1 MNACA
6 IRLEEQI
13 ISLFSQQETELYQG
27 WILKKEEKYLC
38 VYPLYSYYPDHN
50 ILQAIQRCEEIG
62 QQNGLECL
70 FRIAEYTNYHLA
82 SILLDQGYHIQKS
95 CLVGEFQ
102 VEETKHHSYPL
113 GKKEKLSVTDVQETD
128 ALFFRQ
134 INQGM
139 AERIIAQSGVEIGF
153 RQQELLFLPDGRYLE
168 SKRLEQILCFSQGNG
183 ISRIVVNLPGQE
195 DLPKDY
201 EELGCHKAYRYRCY
215 GK

>member
-1 MNACA
+1 MNMCA

-27 WILKKEEKYLC
+27 WILKKEGKHLC

-50 ILQAIQRCEEIG
+50 ILQAIQRCEKIS
-62 QQNGLECL
+62 QQNGLKCL
-70 FRIAEYTNYHLA
+70 FRIAEYTNYHLV
-82 SILLDQGYHIQKS
+82 SILLDHGYCLQKT

-102 VEETKHHSYPL
+102 IGETKHHSCL
-113 GKKEKLSVTDVQETD
+113 SGEKDKLSIADVQETGS
-128 ALFFRQ
+128 LFFRQ

-139 AERIIAQSGVEIGF
+139 VERIIAQSGAEIGF
-153 RQQELLFLPDGRYLE
+153 RQQELLFLPDGSYLE
-168 SKRLEQILCFSQGNG
+168 SKGLEQILSFSQGNG
-183 ISRIVVNLPGQE
+183 ISRIVVNLPEQE

-201 EELGCHKAYRYRCY
+201 ERLGCHKAYRYRCY